1 MGFWTCFRFSGVF
14 SFLGSVFLFSGSV
27 LGFLE
32 VFPVFEKCFLFSGTV
47 LVSWKW
53 LRFSGSTLDF
63 VGFGFSQSDF
73 CFLEVF
79 WFSRGAFSFV
89 WRCVGFSGSGLGLL
103 EKLRVFW
110 KWVGCCASAL
120 GFLKVLLVF

>member
-14 SFLGSVFLFSGSV
+14 SFLGSVFFLFSGSV

-63 VGFGFSQSDF
+63 VEVFRVFSK
-73 CFLEVF
+73 CFL
-79 WFSRGAFSFV
+79 FS
-89 WRCVGFSGSGLGLL
+89 
-103 EKLRVFW
+103 
-110 KWVGCCASAL
+110 
-120 GFLKVLLVF
+120 